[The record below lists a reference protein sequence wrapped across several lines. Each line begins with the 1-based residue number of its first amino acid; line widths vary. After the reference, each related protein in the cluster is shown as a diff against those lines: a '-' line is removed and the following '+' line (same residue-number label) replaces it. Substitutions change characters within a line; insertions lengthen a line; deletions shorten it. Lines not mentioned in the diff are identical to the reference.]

1 MLLPTLQTDNSSSA
15 GLYKMTTRDLI
26 QTFTG
31 YNHNLRTPDGSFF
44 DMGNL
49 TSDLYPV
56 MTQRKQRGTIGSVT
70 SPNGIV
76 TNEKLAYVDG
86 TTLYYD
92 GEATG
97 LTTLSDGE
105 KQMVPIGSKICIFPD
120 GKYYDTAD
128 GSYGSLGLSV
138 TGLSSVKFVLCQNI
152 STEFNVDPPT
162 TKPVNPSN
170 GDYWLDTGSTPNVLK
185 QWSSSSGVWTS
196 VPTTYVKIK
205 KAGIGS
211 GISTGDA
218 VTMAGCDDAQF
229 NPSLIIRACGSDY
242 LVVTGIIAASFTNSG
257 AISLTREIP
266 TMQFF
271 VQLNNRIWGCSADG
285 HHLYACAL
293 GDPKNWKKFDGIAS
307 DSYEVTIGS
316 DGPFTGAAAYRN
328 TIYFFKEGR
337 FHKIYGTQPSNFE
350 VTDSIINGVKKG
362 ADRSI
367 VQIESYLYYLSP
379 SGVVV
384 FDGTFATSIADAF
397 GQEQFSAG
405 VAGTV
410 DFKYYISMKDASDA
424 WHLFV
429 YDTRRGMWHREDDL
443 HVLGFSHLDGE
454 LYALTSDSLIAMK
467 GSSGTAEG
475 ALDWYAE
482 SGDIGLDLPDYKYV
496 SRIVLRVRIGASSML
511 RVLVGY
517 DDGPMKEVG
526 HFFETDLHLKQIPIV
541 PERCDHMRIRMEG
554 HGEFRLY
561 SMAKV
566 IEQGSEL

>member
-97 LTTLSDGE
+97 LTSLTDDE
-105 KQMVPIGSKICIFPD
+105 KQLVPIGSKICIFPD
-120 GKYYDTAD
+120 AVYYDTAD
-128 GSYGSLGLSV
+128 GTYGELGLTKTVSGV
-138 TGLSSVKFVLCQNI
+138 TITLSTLDGSNI
-152 STEFNVDPPT
+152 TYTT
-162 TKPVNPSN
+162 TKPVTPTN
-170 GDYWLDTGSTPNVLK
+170 GQYWLDMGSTPNVLK
-185 QWSSSSGVWTS
+185 QWSSASGSWVP
-196 VPTTYVKIK
+196 VPTTYVKLA

-211 GISTGDA
+211 NLTTGDA
-218 VTMAGCDDAQF
+218 VKVSGCSDSQF
-229 NPSLIIRACGSDY
+229 NTSLILRNVAADY
-242 LVVTGIIAASFTNSG
+242 LIVTGIISTTLS
-257 AISLTREIP
+257 SQTLTLTREIP

-410 DFKYYISMKDASDA
+410 DFKYYVSMKDASDA

-517 DDGPMKEVG
+517 DDGPMNEVG
-526 HFFETDLHLKQIPIV
+526 HFFETDLHLKQIPII